1 MSRTT
6 RLPRS
11 FYRRPTL
18 DVAYDL
24 LGKVLVHTGTTG
36 LVTGVIAE
44 VEAYIGEDDPA
55 CHAAPGLTDRN
66 LPLYGPPGHAYV
78 YLNYGMHYLLNAVTE
93 PVGCPAAVLIR
104 ALQPLDGLP
113 LMRRR
118 RKAVR
123 HATLTADAGLCR
135 GPGNLTCAFGITLR
149 HNQVDLCGDRLYIE
163 DRSRS
168 VDAIDWSLRV
178 GISVGTERRWRA
190 YIIDCSAVSANTRK

>member
-1 MSRTT
+1 VTRTT

-24 LGKVLVHTGTTG
+24 LGKVLVHADRAGA
-36 LVTGVIAE
+36 VTGIIAE

-55 CHAAPGLTDRN
+55 CHAATGLTDRN

-78 YLNYGMHYLLNAVTE
+78 YLNYGMHYLLNTVTE
-93 PVGCPAAVLIR
+93 PVGFPAAVLIR
-104 ALQPLDGLP
+104 ALRPLDGIP

-118 RKAVR
+118 RKVEQ
-123 HATLTADAGLCR
+123 HATPTAEAGLCR
-135 GPGNLTCAFGITLR
+135 GPGNLTRAFGINLK

-163 DRSRS
+163 NRACS
-168 VDAIDWSLRV
+168 VKAI
-178 GISVGTERRWRA
+178 GRRWRA